1 MWFGTCDSFDMLGFQ
16 EGFEYMVRSFVEPNR
31 PRGVDA
37 DEQYYAKTVLDQ
49 IQVSVLC
56 KKILCKKRTSI
67 IRIL

>member
-49 IQVSVLC
+49 IQVSVNNVA
-56 KKILCKKRTSI
+56 KKNFAKNVLQ
-67 IRIL
+67 